1 MSSTALNPLSHLVLA
16 LVGRGGAG
24 PHDLVEMMRLGGRLY
39 WAAAPSKLYAEPKRL
54 RALGYLDAARAP
66 GRTRDRTVYSLT
78 ESGERALR
86 EWIAQ
91 PSSWPRIQHEAIVRV
106 LAGDIADDAELADS
120 LAAMRAEID
129 ELDALHRESLER
141 AAGLPHRE
149 RYLEM
154 VHALGRRLIA
164 AHREWIDDVEAALRS
179 GGRVGQ
185 GS

>member
-1 MSSTALNPLSHLVLA
+1 MSSTGLNPLSYLVLA

-24 PHDLVEMMRLGGRLY
+24 PHDLVEMMRFGGRLY

-54 RALGYLDAARAP
+54 RSLGYLMATRAP
-66 GRTRDRTVYSLT
+66 GRTRERTIYSLT
-78 ESGERALR
+78 EPGERALQ

-129 ELDALHRESLER
+129 ELDALNREALER
-141 AAGLPHRE
+141 AAALPHRE
-149 RYLEM
+149 RYLQM
-154 VHALGRRLIA
+154 VHALGRRLVA
-164 AHREWIDDVEAALRS
+164 AHREWIDEVEEALRS
-179 GGRVGQ
+179 GGRVGR